1 MKAQK
6 DKMQNQLNYCYDQIC
21 KLKALSDKQNTE
33 IVYITTKILPLSFK
47 KEQEAKAE
55 AKAATEALAKRPEQ
69 AEESKAEPESSSVD
83 LEKLETK
90 LITKDVIIK
99 EHIST
104 IDKLKKKIKELSSS
118 EDKGPAMLPTASIMA
133 SLSSALKGQTEAIKK
148 EKELKYLDDMIKLKE
163 EKLKT
168 DGAKKKNK
176 MKSGFKF

>member
-1 MKAQK
+1 M
-6 DKMQNQLNYCYDQIC
+6 
-21 KLKALSDKQNTE
+21 
-33 IVYITTKILPLSFK
+33 
-47 KEQEAKAE
+47 
-55 AKAATEALAKRPEQ
+55 
-69 AEESKAEPESSSVD
+69 
-83 LEKLETK
+83 
-90 LITKDVIIK
+90 ITKDVIIK

-118 EDKGPAMLPTASIMA
+118 EDKGPAMLPTANIMA